1 MQKLIPLFSTLRSA
15 RNKNEAMEI
24 FFHIMTIIENN
35 DFDPN
40 ETYKFYFSGPHVDH
54 YLVSTVLMTTVY
66 YACHL
71 LEQNQKLFEKIFF
84 KLLDS
89 PLVKIDYITH
99 GGESALSFAI
109 KYTTKYDPPE
119 VAIALIER
127 IDSDMV
133 YKMIT
138 KRLDSSDNDYHS
150 LPAYGTPLMVAVKQD
165 NNKVLSELVKKLNLD
180 DIRKLLRDILRRR
193 KDYELNTYRRVVKKD
208 YEYNPEFIYKLLN
221 RLPIDEASEI
231 IDKMKLEN
239 REVGRFPEIDKMV
252 QQRDAVNTRYLS
264 KRKPDFPED
273 TQDVITKF
281 LNLKGGKRKFK
292 TNKRKSRRNKRK
304 THYKINKN

>member
-1 MQKLIPLFSTLRSA
+1 
-15 RNKNEAMEI
+15 
-24 FFHIMTIIENN
+24 
-35 DFDPN
+35 
-40 ETYKFYFSGPHVDH
+40 
-54 YLVSTVLMTTVY
+54 
-66 YACHL
+66 
-71 LEQNQKLFEKIFF
+71 
-84 KLLDS
+84 
-89 PLVKIDYITH
+89 
-99 GGESALSFAI
+99 
-109 KYTTKYDPPE
+109 
-119 VAIALIER
+119 
-127 IDSDMV
+127 
-133 YKMIT
+133 
-138 KRLDSSDNDYHS
+138 
-150 LPAYGTPLMVAVKQD
+150 
-165 NNKVLSELVKKLNLD
+165 VKKLNLD

-281 LNLKGGKRKFK
+281 LNPKGGKRKFK